1 PVREATLVSP
11 TGARVAIMSWGV
23 TLRDWQVPVGD
34 TLRPVVLGF
43 PDFAPYP
50 RHGAHFGAICGRVA
64 NRIAHARFSLGGE
77 THALDANWR
86 GHTLHGGARG
96 LSQVNWALEHATD
109 HEACFTY
116 MSPDGDGGFPGT
128 VRFSA

>member
-1 PVREATLVSP
+1 AVASVTRPPSCGLDHKMRCNLVARSGFAIAAGRGTIAAADGRADMDGVRIVGAVEGQPVREATLVSP

-50 RHGAHFGAICGRVA
+50 RHGAH
-64 NRIAHARFSLGGE
+64 
-77 THALDANWR
+77 
-86 GHTLHGGARG
+86 
-96 LSQVNWALEHATD
+96 
-109 HEACFTY
+109 
-116 MSPDGDGGFPGT
+116 
-128 VRFSA
+128 